1 MTIHPIKI
9 KEVHSYACWNNH
21 WREAMAAG
29 CLCEELAGKDVDLSS
44 ICIGDLW
51 IFESLSPEE
60 MGALVRNAIR
70 KVYDRGQAV
79 FLQGDPAREMFLL
92 KAGRVKLS
100 KITEEG
106 TEITLDIRK
115 AGDFL
120 GENMLSED
128 IEYPVTAW
136 CMEKT
141 LICGFDKT
149 CFEKI
154 VLLHPNIGLQ
164 VIRNLSNRINWLTT
178 RMGSMSISNLEDRLY
193 GILVSVAREHGTKS
207 PKGFVI
213 QFPLTHEDLSF
224 LVGAHRVSITRA
236 MKSLRESGKIIQEGR
251 NVTLPFEN
259 FQ

>member
-1 MTIHPIKI
+1 M
-9 KEVHSYACWNNH
+9 SG
-21 WREAMAAG
+21 G
-29 CLCEELAGKDVDLSS
+29 CLCREIAGREIELSS
-44 ICIGDLW
+44 LCIGDLW
-51 IFESLSPEE
+51 IFENLSSAE
-60 MGALVRNAIR
+60 MGALVQGALR
-70 KVYDRGQAV
+70 KVYERGQAV

-100 KITEEG
+100 KVTEDG
-106 TEITLDIRK
+106 TEVTLDIRK

-128 IEYPVTAW
+128 IAYPVTAW

-141 LICGFDKT
+141 LICGFDKDR
-149 CFEKI
+149 FEKI
-154 VLLHPNIGLQ
+154 VLQHPNIGLQ
-164 VIRNLSNRINWLTT
+164 VIRNLSERINWLTT

-193 GILVSVAREHGTKS
+193 GILVSVAREHGARST
-207 PKGFVI
+207 KGFVI

-251 NVTLPFEN
+251 TLTLPFEN
-259 FQ
+259 IH

>member
-1 MTIHPIKI
+1 M
-9 KEVHSYACWNNH
+9 SG
-21 WREAMAAG
+21 G
-29 CLCEELAGKDVDLSS
+29 CLCEEIAGKEIELSP

-51 IFESLSPEE
+51 IFENLSAAE
-60 MGALVRNAIR
+60 MGALVQGALR
-70 KVYDRGQAV
+70 KAYDRGQTV

-100 KITEEG
+100 KVTEDG
-106 TEITLDIRK
+106 AEITLDIRK

-141 LICGFDKT
+141 LICGFEKDR
-149 CFEKI
+149 FEQI
-154 VLLHPNIGLQ
+154 VLQYPNIGLQ

-193 GILVSVAREHGTKS
+193 GILLSVAREHGIKS
-207 PKGFVI
+207 ARGFVI

-224 LVGAHRVSITRA
+224 LVGAHRVSITRV

-251 NVTLPFEN
+251 TLTLLFEN
-259 FQ
+259 FH